1 MMDSYTCR
9 ALIQEIADQ
18 PSRMGKEALIRD
30 LANDELGAF
39 LIRWAYDPFI
49 TYGVKPAFNHTPDK
63 PNLEFRPSIIEPLL
77 QRLAKR
83 ELTGRAAE
91 REIADT
97 MMALNES
104 AAYLLFLVL
113 SKDLKCGI
121 AEATINLAV
130 PGLIPTFSVA
140 RAQPYEAKRVKTWP
154 WKGEPKLDGNRNTF
168 LCKDGKGAFFTRSG
182 KIVPALNFLVPFV
195 IKAAEVAVQKS
206 ARLSVLMME
215 EEGKLSFMLD
225 GEAMMGL
232 FEDTGALRRKD
243 VDAVGAELHLYDIMS
258 YADFNAPGAVGRQ
271 LFERRDLLSVF
282 VDIAREVLGKDGPIQ
297 IVPQYF
303 INSDDEA
310 QAFFERMRSRTLASY
325 LARGDASREAELLKT
340 TIDKATGKPKVLE
353 GAMLKDPMALYE
365 KRKSA
370 VWMKM
375 KAEETED
382 LIVIGAYP
390 GEPHTKY
397 ENCLGGLVLDRNGV
411 NVRVG
416 GGFTDVEREE
426 IWAQV
431 EKDFAKIDPTQIVLD
446 KTARIYNPGNAGM
459 GVLGRLLEVE
469 YHEVT
474 PDGSLR
480 HPRFVRW
487 RSDKEGELA
496 A

>member
-1 MMDSYTCR
+1 MMTAYDTKR
-9 ALIQEIADQ
+9 LIEEIADQ

-30 LANDELGAF
+30 LANDETGEF
-39 LIRWAYDPFI
+39 VIKWAYDPFV
-49 TYGVKPAFNHTPDK
+49 TYGVKAVLSQTDAS

-83 ELTGRAAE
+83 ELTGRAAD
-91 REIADT
+91 REIHET
-97 MMALNES
+97 MMALNKS
-104 AAYLLFLVL
+104 AAYLLFLIL

-140 RAQPYEAKRVKTWP
+140 RAQPYEAKRVKAWP

-195 IKAAEVAVQKS
+195 IKAAEAAVQKS

-258 YADFNAPGAVGRQ
+258 YADFNAPGAVGRE
-271 LFERRDLLSVF
+271 LTERRDLLAVF
-282 VDIAREVLGKDGPIQ
+282 VEIAREVLGKDGPIQ
-297 IVPQYF
+297 MVPQYF

-310 QAFFERMRSRTLASY
+310 QAFFERMRSKTLASY

-353 GAMLKDPMALYE
+353 GAMLKDPSAKYE

-382 LIVIGAYP
+382 LVVIGAYP

-397 ENCLGGLVLDRNGV
+397 EHCLGGLVLDRNGV

-416 GGFTDVEREE
+416 GGFTDAEREE
-426 IWAQV
+426 IWAQF
-431 EKDFAKIDPTQIVLD
+431 EKDLAKIDPSKITMD
-446 KTARIYNPGNAGM
+446 KTARIFNPGTGM

-469 YHEVT
+469 FHEVT

>member
-1 MMDSYTCR
+1 MMTAYDTKR
-9 ALIQEIADQ
+9 LIEEIADQ
-18 PSRMGKEALIRD
+18 SSRMGKEALIRD
-30 LANDELGAF
+30 LADDEVGSF
-39 LIRWAYDPFI
+39 VIKWAYDPFV
-49 TYGVKPAFNHTPDK
+49 TYGVKAVLSQTDAT

-83 ELTGRAAE
+83 ELTGRAAD
-91 REIADT
+91 REIHET
-97 MMALNES
+97 MMALNKS
-104 AAYLLFLVL
+104 AAYLLFLIL

-140 RAQPYEAKRVKTWP
+140 RAQPYEAKRVKVWP

-182 KIVPALNFLVPFV
+182 KIVPALNFLVPSV
-195 IKAAEVAVQKS
+195 IEAAVHVVAHS
-206 ARLSVLMME
+206 SDLESVMIDPTHGLA
-215 EEGKLSFMLD
+215 FMLD

-232 FEDTGALRRKD
+232 FEDSGALRRKD
-243 VDAVGAELHLYDIMS
+243 TDAVGAELHLYDIMS
-258 YADFNAPGAVGRQ
+258 YNDFNAPGAVGHPLTIRRQ
-271 LFERRDLLSVF
+271 LLSDF
-282 VDIAREVLGKDGPIQ
+282 VRLAKEKLGKDGPIQ
-297 IVPQYF
+297 MVPQYF
-303 INSDDEA
+303 VNSDTEA
-310 QAFFERMRSRTLASY
+310 QMFFEQMRNRTLASY
-325 LARGDASREAELLKT
+325 LARGDASREADLLKT
-340 TIDKATGKPKVLE
+340 TIDKATGKPKTLE
-353 GAMLKDPMALYE
+353 GAMLKDPSAMYE

-370 VWMKM
+370 VWMKL
-375 KAEETED
+375 KSEETED
-382 LIVIGAYP
+382 LTVIGAYP

-426 IWAQV
+426 IWAQF
-431 EKDFAKIDPTQIVLD
+431 EKDLAKIDPSQIAMD
-446 KTARIYNPGNAGM
+446 KTARIYNPGNFSM

-469 YHEVT
+469 FHEVT